1 MANKITYGLSNA
13 HVWPITSTSDEG
25 VPTYGTIINLPGAT
39 ELSLDAEGSS
49 DPFYADDKVYYQ
61 GTANNG
67 YSGSITLAD
76 LPDAFLETVM
86 LETKDKN
93 GAHIENSRAMQLRGD
108 IFSIAARQ
116 LVPLLDLPQK
126 RTASLLTLRS
136 SLLPLCLDLT
146 TAMSRLVQRKAMQLI
161 LFGMVRHL
169 TRQIRPSSLKR
180 AYFWPKAALLRRGAA
195 YFSIGGA
202 E

>member
-67 YSGSITLAD
+67 YSGSIKLAD

-93 GAHIENSRAMQLRGD
+93 GAHIENSDVEPLEFAIAFEFKGD
-108 IFSIAARQ
+108 AA
-116 LVPLLDLPQK
+116 K
-126 RTASLLTLRS
+126 R
-136 SLLPLCLDLT
+136 
-146 TAMSRLVQRKAMQLI
+146 
-161 LFGMVRHL
+161 RHL
-169 TRQIRPSSLKR
+169 FYRCKATRPSVGSSTKEDKVAPNTQKLSFSAMPRLDNSNVKAR
-180 AYFWPKAALLRRGAA
+180 AEEGDAA
-195 YFSIGGA
+195 YAIWYGA
-202 E
+202 TPYEADQTITP

>member
-1 MANKITYGLSNA
+1 MANKVNKVTYGLSNA

-76 LPDAFLETVM
+76 LPDEFLETVM

-93 GAHIENSRAMQLRGD
+93 GAHIENSDVEPLEFAIAFEFKGD
-108 IFSIAARQ
+108 AA
-116 LVPLLDLPQK
+116 K
-126 RTASLLTLRS
+126 R
-136 SLLPLCLDLT
+136 
-146 TAMSRLVQRKAMQLI
+146 
-161 LFGMVRHL
+161 RHL
-169 TRQIRPSSLKR
+169 FYRCKATRPSVGSSTKEDKVAPNTQELSFSAMPRLDNGNVKAR
-180 AYFWPKAALLRRGAA
+180 AEEGDAA
-195 YFSIGGA
+195 YAIWYGA
-202 E
+202 TPYEADQTITP

>member
-1 MANKITYGLSNA
+1 MANKVNKVTYGLSNA

-39 ELSLDAEGSS
+39 ELSLDAKGSS

-76 LPDAFLETVM
+76 LPDEFLETVM

-93 GAHIENSRAMQLRGD
+93 GAHIENSDVEPLEFAIAFEFKGD
-108 IFSIAARQ
+108 AA
-116 LVPLLDLPQK
+116 K
-126 RTASLLTLRS
+126 R
-136 SLLPLCLDLT
+136 
-146 TAMSRLVQRKAMQLI
+146 
-161 LFGMVRHL
+161 RHL
-169 TRQIRPSSLKR
+169 FYRCKATRPSVGSSTKEDKVAPNTQELSFSAMPRLDNGNVKAR
-180 AYFWPKAALLRRGAA
+180 AEEGDAA
-195 YFSIGGA
+195 YAIWYGA
-202 E
+202 TPYEADQTITP